1 MVNKNIF
8 YDYEKLKSYDA
19 LISIVLSERGVG
31 KTYGAIKECI
41 NDFLKHGNQFI
52 YLRRYHS
59 ELKTATP
66 NFFDAIINN
75 EEFPEVDFLVKTTKN
90 GATFLINGEVAG
102 WAVPLSTSNILKS
115 TSFPKVRTI
124 VFDEFCVTQGVY
136 RYLSNEITQL
146 LDLIETVGRLRDNV
160 RVWLLGNSTS
170 VTNPYFSY
178 WNLSVPYESEFKVF
192 RDGLIVVNYVKNEAY
207 RAEKRKSRFGRLIS
221 GTKYGDYA
229 IENDWLQDNNTFVRR
244 RPSDAEFYF
253 NLQMEGKKYG
263 VWLDH
268 DAFMYISEAYEP
280 NSSLTFSLN
289 QKDHNETTILSS
301 RISPFVKNI
310 INHWRDAHLC
320 FESITIK
327 AIFTENLLKYVN

>member
-1 MVNKNIF
+1 MADKKIF

-41 NDFLKHGNQFI
+41 KDFLKNGNQFI

-75 EEFPEVDFLVKTTKN
+75 EEFPEVDFQVKTTKN
-90 GATFLINGEVAG
+90 GATFLINGEIAG

-170 VTNPYFSY
+170 VTNPYFNY
-178 WNLSVPYESEFKVF
+178 WNLTVPYESEFKVF

-207 RAEKRKSRFGRLIS
+207 RAQKRKSRFGRLIA

-229 IENDWLQDNNTFVRR
+229 IENEWLQDNNTFVRK
-244 RPSDAEFYF
+244 RPPEAGFYF

-263 VWLDH
+263 VWLDN
-268 DAFMYISEAYEP
+268 DGYMYISGSYEP
-280 NSSLTFSLN
+280 NSVLNFSLT
-289 QKDHNETTILSS
+289 QKDHNETTVLSS

-327 AIFTENLLKYVN
+327 AVFTESLLKYVN